1 MGFTRLD
8 LARKSA
14 GFLKAQAYE
23 AELQAVSKPGEKLA
37 PKHDLKVE
45 HCCLSRRRGATW
57 FGERES
63 EAGTELLIVKPLR
76 RSS

>member
-23 AELQAVSKPGEKLA
+23 AELQAVSKPGEKTCA
-37 PKHDLKVE
+37 E
-45 HCCLSRRRGATW
+45 AR
-57 FGERES
+57 S
-63 EAGTELLIVKPLR
+63 EG
-76 RSS
+76 